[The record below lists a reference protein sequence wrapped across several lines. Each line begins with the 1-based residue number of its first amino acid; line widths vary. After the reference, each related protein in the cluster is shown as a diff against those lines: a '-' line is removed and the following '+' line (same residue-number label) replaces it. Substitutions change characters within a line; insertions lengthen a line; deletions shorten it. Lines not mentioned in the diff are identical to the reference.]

1 MLFFNKGNKSS
12 KFAKK
17 QSLKTA
23 VMTAFAA
30 SALIFSSVSASAAGS
45 VKLTTVYHVY
55 NNQQYIG
62 TVSSKEVVEK
72 IVEEKAAQFQEST
85 KDLNLEFG
93 SDIEYIEEQVFHS
106 TANDT
111 KTIQNLESSIQLQA
125 EASSIVIDGQPVAF
139 VENQETAENVIKQL
153 KLEFVTQEQ
162 LDEVVAR
169 KSAPAA
175 ELPPLQENE
184 TRILDVRVSKDVS
197 FDSENVTP
205 DKIMSADEAVTF
217 LKKGTLEE
225 KKYVAQSGDVLGTIA
240 NNHGLTLADFIA
252 LNPGLTEDSVVNI
265 GQEVNV
271 TALKPYL
278 EITVEKEE
286 NRKEAIAFENQVV
299 EDGNMPKGETKVQQ
313 EGKDGERTVNYRI
326 STQNGVTVSNV
337 VTSEAVLAEPVPHI
351 LVKGTKVIPSRG
363 TGNLA
368 WPTVGGYISSQ
379 QGQRWGKAHK
389 GIDIARPNDRTIKAA
404 DNGKVVSAGN
414 GGDGYG
420 NKIVIDHENGLR
432 TVYAHLDSIGVSVG
446 QTVSQGSA
454 IGVMGSTGNSTGVH
468 LHFEVYK
475 NGALQ
480 NPLNYVHQ

>member
-1 MLFFNKGNKSS
+1 MLFFNKGKKSS
-12 KFAKK
+12 KLAKK

-62 TVSSKEVVEK
+62 TVSNKEVVEK
-72 IVEEKAAQFQEST
+72 IVEDKAAQFQEST

-93 SDIEYIEEQVFHS
+93 SDIEYIKEQVFHS

-111 KTIQNLESSIQLQA
+111 KTIQNLESSIKLQA

-139 VENQETAENVIKQL
+139 VDNQETAENVIKQL
-153 KLEFVTQEQ
+153 KLQFVTQEQ
-162 LDEVVAR
+162 LDEVEAR

-175 ELPPLQENE
+175 ELPPLQDNE
-184 TRILDVRVSKDVS
+184 TRILDVRVSKNVS
-197 FDSENVTP
+197 FDIESIAP
-205 DKIMSADEAVTF
+205 DKIMSAEEAVTF

-240 NNHGLTLADFIA
+240 NNHGLALADFLA

-278 EITVEKEE
+278 EIIVEKEE

-389 GIDIARPNDRTIKAA
+389 GIDIARPSNRTIKAA

>member
-337 VTSEAVLAEPVPHI
+337 VISEAVLAEPVPHI

-389 GIDIARPNDRTIKAA
+389 GIDIARPSNRTIKAA

>member
-12 KFAKK
+12 KFANK

-45 VKLTTVYHVY
+45 IKLTTVYHVY

-62 TVSSKEVVEK
+62 TVSNKEVVEK
-72 IVEEKAAQFQEST
+72 IVEEKAAEFQEST

-93 SDIEYIEEQVFHS
+93 SDIEYIKEQVFHS

-111 KTIQNLESSIQLQA
+111 KTIQNLESSIQLEA
-125 EASSIVIDGQPVAF
+125 EASSIVIDGQHVAF
-139 VENQETAENVIKQL
+139 VENQETAEDVIKRL
-153 KLEFVTQEQ
+153 KLGFVTQEQ
-162 LDEVVAR
+162 LDEVEAR

-184 TRILDVRVSKDVS
+184 TRILDVSVSKNVS
-197 FDSENVTP
+197 FELENVSP
-205 DKIMSADEAVTF
+205 NKIMSAEEAVTF
-217 LKKGTLEE
+217 LQKGTLEE

-240 NNHGLTLADFIA
+240 NDHGLTLAEFLA
-252 LNPGLTEDSVVNI
+252 LNPGLTEDSVVKI
-265 GQEVNV
+265 DQEVNV

-286 NRKEAIAFENQVV
+286 NRKEAIPFENQVV
-299 EDGNMPKGETKVQQ
+299 EDANMPKGETKVQQ
-313 EGKDGERTVNYRI
+313 EGKNGERSVNYRI
-326 STQNGVTVSNV
+326 STLNGVTVSNV
-337 VTSEAVLAEPVPHI
+337 VTSETVLTEPVPQI
-351 LVKGTKVIPSRG
+351 VIKGTKVIPSRG
-363 TGNLA
+363 TGNLT
-368 WPTVGGYISSQ
+368 WPTVGGYVSSQ

-389 GIDIARPNDRTIKAA
+389 GIDIARPSNRTIKAA

>member
-1 MLFFNKGNKSS
+1 MLSFNKGKKSS
-12 KFAKK
+12 KLAKK

-62 TVSSKEVVEK
+62 TVSNKEVVEK

-93 SDIEYIEEQVFHS
+93 SDIEYIKEQVFHS

-153 KLEFVTQEQ
+153 KLQFVTQEQ
-162 LDEVVAR
+162 LDEVEAR

-175 ELPPLQENE
+175 ELPPLQDNE
-184 TRILDVRVSKDVS
+184 TRILDVRVSKNVS
-197 FDSENVTP
+197 FDLESVTP
-205 DKIMSADEAVTF
+205 DKIMSAEEAVTF
-217 LKKGTLEE
+217 LQKGTLEE

-240 NNHGLTLADFIA
+240 NNHGLALADFLA

-278 EITVEKEE
+278 EIIVEKEE

-337 VTSEAVLAEPVPHI
+337 VTSEAVLTEPVAYI
-351 LVKGTKVIPSRG
+351 VVKGTKVIPSRG

-379 QGQRWGKAHK
+379 QGQRWGRAHK
-389 GIDIARPNDRTIKAA
+389 GIDIARPSNRTIKAA

>member
-1 MLFFNKGNKSS
+1 MLFFNKGKKSS

-30 SALIFSSVSASAAGS
+30 SALVFSSVSASAAGS
-45 VKLTTVYHVY
+45 IKLTTVYHVY
-55 NNQQYIG
+55 HNQQYIG
-62 TVSSKEVVEK
+62 TVSNKEVVEK

-93 SDIEYIEEQVFHS
+93 SDIEYIKEQVFHS

-111 KTIQNLESSIQLQA
+111 KTIQDLESSIQLQA

-139 VENQETAENVIKQL
+139 LENQETADDVIKRL

-162 LDEVVAR
+162 LDEVEAR
-169 KSAPAA
+169 KSAPVA
-175 ELPPLQENE
+175 ELPPLQDNE
-184 TRILDVRVSKDVS
+184 TRILDVRVSKNIS

-205 DKIMSADEAVTF
+205 DKIMSAEDAVTF
-217 LKKGTLEE
+217 LQKGTLEE

-240 NNHGLTLADFIA
+240 NNHGLALADFLA

-271 TALKPYL
+271 TILKPYL
-278 EITVEKEE
+278 EIIVEKEE

-299 EDGNMPKGETKVQQ
+299 EDANMPKGETKVQQ

-326 STQNGVTVSNV
+326 STQDGVTVSNV
-337 VTSEAVLAEPVPHI
+337 VTSETVLAEPVPHI

-389 GIDIARPNDRTIKAA
+389 GIDIARPSNRTIKAA
-404 DNGKVVSAGN
+404 DNGKVVSAGLD
-414 GGDGYG
+414 GGYG

>member
-1 MLFFNKGNKSS
+1 MLFFNKGKKSS

-45 VKLTTVYHVY
+45 IKLTTVYHVY

-62 TVSSKEVVEK
+62 TVLDKEAVEK
-72 IVEEKAAQFQEST
+72 IVEEKEDLLKEST
-85 KDLNLEFG
+85 KDMDLNFG
-93 SDIEYIEEQVFHS
+93 SNIEYIKEQVFHS
-106 TANDT
+106 TAND
-111 KTIQNLESSIQLQA
+111 KETIQKLESAIQLQA

-139 VENQETAENVIKQL
+139 LENQESAEDVIKRL
-153 KLEFVTQEQ
+153 KLNFVTQEQ
-162 LDEVVAR
+162 LVELEAR

-184 TRILDVRVSKDVS
+184 TRILDVRVSKNVS
-197 FDSENVTP
+197 FESENVTP
-205 DKIMSADEAVTF
+205 DKIMSAEEAVTF
-217 LKKGTLEE
+217 LQKGTLEE

-240 NNHGLTLADFIA
+240 NNHGLTLADFLA
-252 LNPGLTEDSVVNI
+252 LNPDLTEESVVKI

-278 EITVEKEE
+278 EIIVEKEE

-299 EDGNMPKGETKVQQ
+299 EDANMPKGETKVQQ

-337 VTSEAVLAEPVPHI
+337 VTSETVLAEPVPHI

-389 GIDIARPNDRTIKAA
+389 GIDIARPSNRTIKAA

>member
-1 MLFFNKGNKSS
+1 
-12 KFAKK
+12 
-17 QSLKTA
+17 
-23 VMTAFAA
+23 MTAFAA

-62 TVSSKEVVEK
+62 TVSNKEVVEK

-389 GIDIARPNDRTIKAA
+389 GIDIARPSNRTIKAA

>member
-62 TVSSKEVVEK
+62 TVSNKEVVEK

-85 KDLNLEFG
+85 KDLNIEFG
-93 SDIEYIEEQVFHS
+93 SDIEYIKEQVFHS

-139 VENQETAENVIKQL
+139 VENQATAEDVIKRL

-240 NNHGLTLADFIA
+240 NNHGLTLADFLA

-337 VTSEAVLAEPVPHI
+337 VTSETVLAEPVPHI

-379 QGQRWGKAHK
+379 QGQRWGRAHK
-389 GIDIARPNDRTIKAA
+389 GIDIARPSNRTIKAA

-432 TVYAHLDSIGVSVG
+432 TVYAHLDSISVSVG

>member
-62 TVSSKEVVEK
+62 TVSNKEVVEK

-139 VENQETAENVIKQL
+139 VENQETAENVIERL

-389 GIDIARPNDRTIKAA
+389 GIDIARPSNRTIKAA